1 MTDLLTERQLKILKT
16 IIEEYIETAEPVGS
30 ETLDKKYALGI
41 SPATIRNEMVKL
53 TKLGYL
59 KQLHASAGRI
69 PTPEGFKY
77 YINSLMEEKKLSV
90 VDEVAAKEAIW
101 DYRFE
106 FDRLMREV
114 THELAARTNSL
125 AVAATDSGDLYS
137 AGYSHILEMPEFFD
151 IDVTRGVLSLIDQ
164 ANQLQAVF
172 SRAFGE
178 DQIHILV
185 GEEMKEEFLRPCSIV
200 FAHFDGGKK
209 SGAIGIIGPCR
220 QHYSQVIPTV
230 RYFSNLINEI
240 ASNW

>member
-1 MTDLLTERQLKILKT
+1 MADLTERELKILKT

-53 TKLGYL
+53 TKSGFL

-90 VDEVAAKEAIW
+90 VDEVAAREAIW

-106 FDRLMREV
+106 FDRLMHEI
-114 THELAARTNSL
+114 THELAERTNSL
-125 AVAATDSGDLYS
+125 AIAETSNGDLYS
-137 AGYSHILEMPEFFD
+137 AGYSHILEMPEFYD
-151 IDVTRGVLSLIDQ
+151 IDLTRGVLSLIDQ
-164 ANQLQAVF
+164 AAQLQAVF
-172 SRAFGE
+172 DRAFGD
-178 DQIHILV
+178 DQIHVLV
-185 GEEMKEEFLRPCSIV
+185 GEEMKEEFLRPCSLV
-200 FAHFDGGKK
+200 FAHFDGGAKK

-220 QHYSQVIPTV
+220 QNYSQVIPTV